1 MTSLRDTQ
9 LEVVRRIRS
18 EALAILE
25 GMDYCLDWKPD
36 AASWSA
42 REVVYHLVDTP
53 SGGLHNLLRGVLDGT
68 IKEFDMVPDL
78 TNLDQQR
85 QAADMIQVRQ
95 DLVGVLDGIEQALSN
110 TTDEDLATR
119 SALGHFKAR
128 GQDEERTPQ
137 VILER
142 TLARHWGE
150 HLEQLRELRETLG
163 V

>member
-1 MTSLRDTQ
+1 MTSLRDAQ
-9 LEVVRRIRS
+9 LEILRGIRS
-18 EALAILE
+18 EALAVLE

-36 AASWSA
+36 ADSWSA

-53 SGGLHNLLRGVLDGT
+53 SGGLHTLLRGILAGT

-78 TNLDQQR
+78 TNLDSQR
-85 QAADMIQVRQ
+85 QAADLAQLRQ
-95 DLVGVLDGIEQALSN
+95 DLGQVLDGIEETLSN
-110 TTDEDLATR
+110 ASDEDLTGK

-137 VILER
+137 MLLER
-142 TLARHWGE
+142 TFTRHWGE
-150 HLEQLRELRETLG
+150 HLEQLKELRETLG